1 MKKEIKIAL
10 VAVVGLVVLFFGMN
24 FLKGLKLFSSD
35 STYYMSFKELSGLG
49 NSTPIYANGYRVGV
63 VKHIDY
69 DYSLEKDIMV
79 EVGIDPDMRIP
90 KGTTAEISSDL
101 LGNVKVN
108 LVLDRESKETL
119 AEGGIIPGDTNS
131 GMMGEVKNMV
141 PTIQKMLPKLD
152 SIMSSLNTL
161 MADPAI
167 AQSLHNVQGITE
179 GLKTSTKELNTLM
192 AQLNHSVPSMMTKT
206 STVLDN
212 ATTLTDNLNT
222 KLSAVDL
229 AATMGKVNSTLA
241 NVEALTSRM
250 NSNQGTLGLM
260 MNDPSLYNN
269 LNATM
274 LSADSLLVNLRQ
286 HPKRYVHFSIFG
298 KKDK

>member
-1 MKKEIKIAL
+1 M
-10 VAVVGLVVLFFGMN
+10 
-24 FLKGLKLFSSD
+24 
-35 STYYMSFKELSGLG
+35 
-49 NSTPIYANGYRVGV
+49 
-63 VKHIDY
+63 
-69 DYSLEKDIMV
+69 
-79 EVGIDPDMRIP
+79 
-90 KGTTAEISSDL
+90 
-101 LGNVKVN
+101 
-108 LVLDRESKETL
+108 
-119 AEGGIIPGDTNS
+119 
-131 GMMGEVKNMV
+131 
-141 PTIQKMLPKLD
+141 
-152 SIMSSLNTL
+152 
-161 MADPAI
+161 
-167 AQSLHNVQGITE
+167 
-179 GLKTSTKELNTLM
+179 
-192 AQLNHSVPSMMTKT
+192 
-206 STVLDN
+206 LDN

-229 AATMGKVNSTLA
+229 AATMGKVNTTLA